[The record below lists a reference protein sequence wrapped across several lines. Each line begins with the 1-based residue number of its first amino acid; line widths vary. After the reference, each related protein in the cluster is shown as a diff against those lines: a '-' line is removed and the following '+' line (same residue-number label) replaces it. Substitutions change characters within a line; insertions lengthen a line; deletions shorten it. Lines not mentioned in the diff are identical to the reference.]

1 MKRYVNRKMLFALL
15 CMFASNVFANEK
27 INLLS
32 EAAARGINMYWDS
45 LAKTGALEKNGHQI
59 SFRPGDFL
67 VLLDNK
73 KALIT
78 DAPSTEGGAV
88 FVSKDFMEKA
98 ESFFEKENLQTSFR
112 IGAVLIDPGHGGKD
126 PGALQTFTIDGKKVT
141 LCEKDLTLA
150 VGKMLY
156 EKMKRAYSDKQ
167 IILTR
172 NSDVFLTLAERTDIA
187 NKVSLKDNEAI
198 IYISI
203 HINASLDKKANGYEV
218 WYLSPGYRR
227 TVIKSADADN
237 DKTLFPILNAMT
249 EEEYTTESVLIA
261 KFIMDGLASEI
272 GDRAKARGIKAEE
285 WFVVKN
291 AKMPSV
297 LVELGFLTNF
307 SEAKNLNDKNYLQ
320 KAASGI
326 FAGMSDFIMHFE
338 RSRGFTASK

>member
-1 MKRYVNRKMLFALL
+1 MKVVQKKIVFAFLILFV
-15 CMFASNVFANEK
+15 SKIFANEK
-27 INLLS
+27 INLLY
-32 EAAARGINMYWDS
+32 EATTRGINMYWDS

-78 DAPSTEGGAV
+78 DAPFAEGGAI
-88 FVSKDFMEKA
+88 FVSKDFMDKA
-98 ESFFEKENLQTSFR
+98 ENFFEKENLQNTFR
-112 IGAVLIDPGHGGKD
+112 VGAVLIDPGHGGKD
-126 PGALQTFTIDGKKVT
+126 PGALQTLTIDGKKVT

-150 VGKMLY
+150 VGKMLFQ
-156 EKMKRAYSDKQ
+156 KMKSAYPDKQ

-172 NSDVFLTLAERTDIA
+172 NTDVFLTLAERTEIA
-187 NKVSLKDNEAI
+187 NKVSLKNNEAI

-203 HINASLDKKANGYEV
+203 HINASLDKKASGYEV

-272 GDRAKARGIKAEE
+272 GDKSKARGIKAEE

-291 AKMPSV
+291 ANMPSV
-297 LVELGFLTNF
+297 LVELGFLTNVQ
-307 SEAKNLNDKNYLQ
+307 EAKNLNDKKYLE
-320 KAASGI
+320 KATNGI
-326 FAGMSDFIMHFE
+326 FSGMSDFIMHFE